1 MNKKVYKVF
10 NEQVQAELY
19 SAYMYLA
26 MSVHLEDENFKG
38 MAHWM
43 RLQYEEEREHAFR
56 LMKFM
61 QERGAK
67 PELLQIDM
75 PPAEYGTPLEVF
87 TKALEHEKYV
97 TSRIHEMYEVAM
109 KEKDYAAMSHL
120 LWFIDEQVEEEE
132 QTREIV
138 DKLMMVGDNMN
149 GLFVID
155 NQLGSRK

>member
-26 MSVHLEDENFKG
+26 MSLYLEDKNFKG
-38 MAHWM
+38 MASW
-43 RLQYEEEREHAFR
+43 LKVQYEEERAHAFR
-56 LMKFM
+56 LARFM
-61 QERGAK
+61 QERGVK
-67 PELLQIDM
+67 PELLQIDA

-87 TKALEHEKYV
+87 TKALEHEQYV
-97 TSRIHEMYEVAM
+97 TSRIHSMYEVAV
-109 KEKDYAAMSHL
+109 KEKDYAAMTHL
-120 LWFIDEQVEEEE
+120 HWFIDEQVEEED

-138 DKLMMVGDNMN
+138 DKLTMVGDNMN

-155 NQLGSRK
+155 SQLGARK

>member
-26 MSVHLEDENFKG
+26 MSMYLEDKNFKG
-38 MAHWM
+38 MAHW
-43 RLQYEEEREHAFR
+43 LNVQYEEERAHAFR
-56 LMKFM
+56 LAKFM
-61 QERGAK
+61 QERGVK
-67 PELLQIDM
+67 PELLQIDA

-87 TKALEHEKYV
+87 TKALEHEQYV
-97 TSRIHEMYEVAM
+97 TSRIHSMYEVAV
-109 KEKDYAAMSHL
+109 KEKDYAAMTHL
-120 LWFIDEQVEEEE
+120 HWFIDEQVEEED

-138 DKLMMVGDNMN
+138 DKLTMVGDNMN

-155 NQLGSRK
+155 GQLGARK